1 MDQLKDNAR
10 LQRPSREHLLHL
22 LQLHLLLLQV
32 VLPSSPPLLS
42 ICLQIM
48 VHMLARAQDRI
59 TKIALLKL
67 LQPAQLQPA
76 LTVRQDQLLR
86 LV

>member
-10 LQRPSREHLLHL
+10 LQRSSREHLLHL

-32 VLPSSPPLLS
+32 VLPSSPPLTKYF
-42 ICLQIM
+42 LQIM
-48 VHMLARAQDRI
+48 VHMLARAQDRRTRI
-59 TKIALLKL
+59 TLLKL
-67 LQPAQLQPA
+67 LHPAQLQPA